1 MKNKKIEELKAELI
15 SIINGIEDEDIIKR
29 LLIYLKTLLK
39 QG

>member
-1 MKNKKIEELKAELI
+1 MKKQKIEELKAELI
-15 SIINGIEDEDIIKR
+15 NIINSIEDEDIIKR